1 MNEDA
6 RKREKRQREGEEGRE
21 GERMKIKGWL
31 NWAQISKVNFV
42 RKLQWTDKSVPV
54 NEFCL
59 PGLQLNLC
67 SFPYPF
73 TSSSEVA

>member
-1 MNEDA
+1 M
-6 RKREKRQREGEEGRE
+6 QRICVSE
-21 GERMKIKGWL
+21 GERMREREKKIKRWL

-42 RKLQWTDKSVPV
+42 RKLQWPDKTIPA

>member
-1 MNEDA
+1 MQKVCVSEE
-6 RKREKRQREGEEGRE
+6 REEKRERIKR
-21 GERMKIKGWL
+21 WL
-31 NWAQISKVNFV
+31 NWAQIFKVNFV
-42 RKLQWTDKSVPV
+42 RKLQCLDKTIPA

-73 TSSSEVA
+73 TSSCEVA

>member
-1 MNEDA
+1 MKVQE
-6 RKREKRQREGEEGRE
+6 RERRDRDRGREREREGG
-21 GERMKIKGWL
+21 RMKIKGWL

>member
-1 MNEDA
+1 
-6 RKREKRQREGEEGRE
+6 
-21 GERMKIKGWL
+21 MKIKGWL

-42 RKLQWTDKSVPV
+42 RKLQWTDKTVPV